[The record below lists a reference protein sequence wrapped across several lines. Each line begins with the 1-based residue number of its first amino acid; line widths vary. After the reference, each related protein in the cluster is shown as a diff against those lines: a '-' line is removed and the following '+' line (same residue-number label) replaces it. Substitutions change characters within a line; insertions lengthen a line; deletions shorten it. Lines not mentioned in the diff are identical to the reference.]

1 MEGIYFILRVPYV
14 GVASWSPERR
24 LWYQIDT
31 FQEPLDRGYVTY
43 WAYLTDTGEDLTR
56 LIKAGMS
63 FPQLPPWYSHMALA
77 REARREALQVSSLY
91 GVPLDAV
98 TNPALYTDPFVGGA
112 YRRLINERLHAML
125 LDTAYAELDLCAALF
140 ALDAAVQWQSTPPS
154 VARSALLDGPLFDAV
169 ASFLFGGGPSW
180 IQANLSIRP
189 AGVSVIDMAIGQRI
203 GNPRPAI
210 NVSWKA
216 REILIIDG

>member
-1 MEGIYFILRVPYV
+1 MPHTALPPRGEPLSPPVPKNPDSSWLHVEEHEPPMEGIYFILRVPYV

-63 FPQLPPWYSHMALA
+63 FPQLPPWYSHTALA
-77 REARREALQVSSLY
+77 MEARREALQMSSLY

-98 TNPALYTDPFVGGA
+98 TNPALYTGPFVGGA

-125 LDTAYAELDLCAALF
+125 LDTTYAELDLGAALCSGR
-140 ALDAAVQWQSTPPS
+140 AP
-154 VARSALLDGPLFDAV
+154 RR
-169 ASFLFGGGPSW
+169 
-180 IQANLSIRP
+180 LSC
-189 AGVSVIDMAIGQRI
+189 GQRYWMAHSLMPWPHSSSV
-203 GNPRPAI
+203 GVQAGSRPT
-210 NVSWKA
+210 
-216 REILIIDG
+216 